1 VPEAAK
7 NQGLHQIAQ
16 NSGMKFPLKIKHL
29 HDRESTVT
37 ASASCRRASAGL
49 VEFSARAN
57 AGFPHD

>member
-7 NQGLHQIAQ
+7 NQGFHQIAQ
-16 NSGMKFPLKIKHL
+16 NSGMKILLKIKHL

-37 ASASCRRASAGL
+37 VLASRQRASAGL

-57 AGFPHD
+57 TRFPHD